1 MSSLTILKETISDS
15 VLKLRQRNYWK
26 GSIFEEI
33 VQLSNDE
40 RGKWGEE
47 TLFKF
52 IKALTPY
59 NVEWDEDKNISNNDG
74 VYDIWIIFFDGKK
87 VRIEVKTSGIGNG
100 KTISWQHENIYS
112 SEKWDKLAF
121 IDFDYSKIWITVLN
135 YSDMSFH
142 SRHKVFG
149 TKPTL
154 RNDQSDKYKWNFGLK
169 QLRLGMEYNYTFCYD
184 TENPDDKKLSKFLLE
199 KFQ

>member
-59 NVEWDEDKNISNNDG
+59 NVEWDEDQNINNDDG
-74 VYDIWIIFFDGKK
+74 VYDIWIVRSDGTKIRIEIKTASRGTGKK
-87 VRIEVKTSGIGNG
+87 SN
-100 KTISWQHENIYS
+100 WQHENIYS
-112 SEKWDKLAF
+112 CDKWDKLVF
-121 IDFDYSKIWITVLN
+121 IDFEYSKIWFTILD
-135 YSDMSFH
+135 YSEVTFD
-142 SRHKVFG
+142 SRHNIFG

-154 RNDQSDKYKWNFGLK
+154 RNDQNDKYKWDFRDK
-169 QLRLGMEYNYTFCYD
+169 QAKLGVENNYTFCYD
-184 TENPDDKKLSKFLLE
+184 IENPDDTKLSEFLITKL
-199 KFQ
+199 Q

>member
-154 RNDQSDKYKWNFGLK
+154 RNDQVISISGILVSN
-169 QLRLGMEYNYTFCYD
+169 N
-184 TENPDDKKLSKFLLE
+184 
-199 KFQ
+199 